1 MVKQVLSVKLEPEE
15 ITKLKAL
22 AELNKTTV
30 TNLILAGLQGM
41 QNHDYLMQQNKDLE
55 DQVKRLQ
62 QETGRTVRPGKRIS
76 CTIPIQEYQKLS
88 MEAAAQGRPLAHL
101 LKDKLL
107 SVQRPVTPLALQ

>member
-1 MVKQVLSVKLEPEE
+1 MVKQVLSVKLDPEE

-22 AELNKTTV
+22 AGLNKTTV

-62 QETGRTVRPGKRIS
+62 HETGRTVRPGKRIS
-76 CTIPIQEYQKLS
+76 CTVPIQEYQKLS

-101 LKDKLL
+101 LRDRLL
-107 SVQRPVTPLALQ
+107 DPKRTPAPLALQ